1 MEYGDKF
8 KKSVFGGFDRR
19 DVLQCI
25 EELNAH
31 NAEELEAERAEK
43 EELRRQMED
52 LRAQLEAQRAVN
64 AELTAQNEARTR
76 DFAECEEKIERA
88 IASSSELKAQ
98 LDTQQKELQALKAA
112 NSELAVKRSLLE
124 ENNRALK
131 ARIEELEEEREGRK
145 ASFEIGE
152 MMVEAKKTAD
162 SIVSRASQK
171 ADAAHTALEAETAGI
186 SARLAEIRTQLSAAS
201 DDFKAYSGNI
211 IRSLEEMQR
220 TIEES
225 RSRLTQPVQT
235 AGSGEREPQRGP
247 ASTAPS
253 VPAPR
258 QQPQKPRA
266 EAKDS
271 KNPYGFLF
279 RK

>member
-19 DVLQCI
+19 NVLQCI
-25 EELNAH
+25 EELNAR
-31 NAEELEAERAEK
+31 NAEELETERAEK
-43 EELRRQMED
+43 EELQRQLEE
-52 LRAQLEAQRAVN
+52 LRAQLETQQKANV
-64 AELTAQNEARTR
+64 ELAAQNEARTR
-76 DFAECEEKIERA
+76 DFAECQEKIERA
-88 IASSSELKAQ
+88 ITSSNELKEQ
-98 LDTQQKELQALKAA
+98 LEAQQKELQALKAA

-131 ARIEELEEEREGRK
+131 ARVEELEEEREGRK
-145 ASFEIGE
+145 VSFEIGE

-162 SIVSRASQK
+162 SIVSRASEK
-171 ADAAHTALEAETAGI
+171 ADAAHTALEAETVGI
-186 SARLAEIRTQLSAAS
+186 SARLAEIRTQLSAAA

-225 RSRLTQPVQT
+225 RNRLTQPVQT
-235 AGSGEREPQRGP
+235 AVSGERGPQKSP
-247 ASTAPS
+247 ASSA
-253 VPAPR
+253 PAPR
-258 QQPQKPRA
+258 QQLQKPRT
-266 EAKDS
+266 ETKDPKS
-271 KNPYGFLF
+271 PYGFLF